1 MIRATIDDVTLQ
13 KLASNLRELAP
24 SLERK
29 YVRQALGRA
38 ATVIIRAVRRN
49 LANRPHSKSA
59 RGLKRKGKPIVGLRK
74 SVMQRPSS
82 QWPSGAA
89 LAAKGLIGTVVGH
102 KWPEGAHAHLVEFGH
117 RLEPRKKFGKPFRQ
131 GVPARVPPHPF
142 MKPAMQSSKSQVR
155 EILRT
160 AVVEGLRREAA
171 RLARGGRTSA
181 AFRRLVGA

>member
-1 MIRATIDDVTLQ
+1 MQRLQ
-13 KLASNLRELAP
+13 RLAANLRELAP

-82 QWPSGAA
+82 QWPSGAT

-117 RLEPRKKFGKPFRQ
+117 RLEPRKKFGKPFRP
-131 GVPARVPPHPF
+131 GVPARVPPRPF
-142 MKPAMQSSKSQVR
+142 MKPAMQEHQGTSARNTTHGSSR
-155 EILRT
+155 
-160 AVVEGLRREAA
+160 GLAS
-171 RLARGGRTSA
+171 RGGASCTRWPHKC
-181 AFRRLVGA
+181 RI

>member
-1 MIRATIDDVTLQ
+1 MIRASIDDATLQ
-13 KLASNLRELAP
+13 RLAANLRELAP

-82 QWPSGAA
+82 QWPSGAT

-117 RLEPRKKFGKPFRQ
+117 RLGAAQEIRQ
-131 GVPARVPPHPF
+131 AVPTWRAGP
-142 MKPAMQSSKSQVR
+142 
-155 EILRT
+155 
-160 AVVEGLRREAA
+160 
-171 RLARGGRTSA
+171 RTSA
-181 AFRRLVGA
+181 SVHEAGHAKHQGTSARNTTHGSSRRLASRGGASCTRWPHKCRI